1 MGDFRGFSSS
11 PHCRRG
17 SQLQNNTWYFTVL
30 YPLEIKFHGWEIHGN
45 PQSRHKISS
54 HTYMF
59 ISVHLDA
66 FLRIPKIF
74 FHFFPAPSHSKKNEE
89 LIEVHLLPLVQA
101 VVSAD
106 LSCQATCFWPPTVLF
121 LRDLGAT
128 RKIRAAAEQ
137 FFSTPLMYYFEQIH
151 TKWAATKW
159 WYQLEIRH

>member
-54 HTYMF
+54 YTYMF

-89 LIEVHLLPLVQA
+89 LIEVHLLPWSRRWSLLIFWNCFMVILSR
-101 VVSAD
+101 SAMISPWHPGMWWTGWTED
-106 LSCQATCFWPPTVLF
+106 RGWHLHSKCHPE
-121 LRDLGAT
+121 G
-128 RKIRAAAEQ
+128 
-137 FFSTPLMYYFEQIH
+137 QIDDIG
-151 TKWAATKW
+151 W
-159 WYQLEIRH
+159 